1 MNFMSFG
8 SLVGLIIYSF
18 VTSITPGPNNMMV
31 MASGLNFGFS
41 RSIPHI
47 FGISIGF
54 GIMVL
59 IVGTG
64 LGALFETYP
73 VIHEV
78 LRWIGAAYLLYLA
91 WGIATSGPVNRPDTR
106 ADSPMSFLGA
116 AAFQWANPKA
126 WIMALGAITAY
137 LPPQPALVSVGFLAL
152 VFTVVNAP
160 CVGVWAA
167 FGAVLRRVLSDPS
180 HIRIFN
186 VVMAILLVLSLYPI
200 LFH

>member
-1 MNFMSFG
+1 MNFIPLG
-8 SLVGLIIYSF
+8 SLVGLVIYSF

-31 MASGLNFGFS
+31 MASGLNFGFL
-41 RSIPHI
+41 RSVPHI
-47 FGISIGF
+47 LGISIGF

-73 VIHEV
+73 VIHDV

-91 WGIATSGPVNRPDTR
+91 WGIATSGPVDRQDAR
-106 ADSPMSFLGA
+106 AGRTMSFLGA

-126 WIMALGAITAY
+126 WIMALGAITTY
-137 LPPQPALVSVGFLAL
+137 LPPEPALISVGFLAL
-152 VFTVVNAP
+152 VFAVVNAP
-160 CVGVWAA
+160 CVGAWAA

-180 HIRIFN
+180 HIRMFN
-186 VVMAILLVLSLYPI
+186 VVMAVLLVLSLYPI